1 MKNELYEEL
10 KAKGLAL
17 DIEAIKSCKGRINCV
32 IGLLKKF
39 YNQLND
45 TSKQEFLK
53 IINTYFKLN
62 ISIDELIKKLA
73 EEINNSNDELN
84 KKLDEKINNS
94 NDELIKKLA
103 EEINNSIDE
112 LNKKLDE
119 KINNSIDLSDR

>member
-39 YNQLND
+39 YNQLNN
-45 TSKQEFLK
+45 TSKNAFLE
-53 IINTYFKLN
+53 IINKYFKLN

-73 EEINNSNDELN
+73 EEINNS
-84 KKLDEKINNS
+84 
-94 NDELIKKLA
+94 
-103 EEINNSIDE
+103 IDE
-112 LNKKLDE
+112 LNKELDE
-119 KINNSIDLSDR
+119 EINNSIDLSDR